1 MEIFLDSSDI
11 AEIKEYR
18 DFIDGVTTNPSLLAK
33 VPNPEKTIEEIC
45 ALVPG
50 PISMEVIAT
59 SAEDMVTEIKKISK
73 IAPNIVV
80 KIPLTKDGLKALKFA
95 SEHEIETNVTLCF
108 SETQAIFTAKFGATY
123 VSPFVGR
130 LDDLGLDGTN
140 LIKNISTIFKNYDY
154 DTRILAASIRSVNH
168 VVEVMKAGAD
178 AVTVPTKILK
188 QMLSHPLTD
197 IGLANFLKDW
207 NNRKQ

>member
-11 AEIKEYR
+11 VEIKEYR

-33 VPNPEKTIEEIC
+33 IPNPKKTIEEIC
-45 ALVPG
+45 AIIPG

-59 SAEDMVTEIKKISK
+59 SVEEMISEIKEISK

-80 KIPLTKDGLKALKFA
+80 KIPLTKNGLKALKFA
-95 SEHEIETNVTLCF
+95 SEHGIETNVTLCF
-108 SETQAIFTAKFGATY
+108 SESQAIFTAKFGATY

-140 LIKNISTIFKNYDY
+140 LIRNISTIFKNYDY
-154 DTRILAASIRSVNH
+154 DTRILAASIRSTNH
-168 VVEVMKAGAD
+168 VVDIMKAGAD

-207 NNRKQ
+207 NNRQK

>member
-11 AEIKEYR
+11 AEIREYK
-18 DFIDGVTTNPSLLAK
+18 DFIDGVTTNPSLLSK
-33 VPNPEKTIEEIC
+33 VQNPEKTIEEIC

-59 SAEDMVTEIKKISK
+59 SAEEMIAEIKKISK

-95 SEHEIETNVTLCF
+95 SEHDIETNVTLCF

-154 DTRILAASIRSVNH
+154 DTRILAASIRSANH